1 MTSLRIIA
9 GGAILLLA
17 ACQGI
22 VVDAPMR
29 ARLSDEVLRR
39 TPPQEAP
46 GVCWASDIS
55 PAIIETETVQEQ
67 VAPEVRDAEGR
78 IVTAAIFR
86 STTRQRMVQ
95 DREQVWFRAPCPEE
109 MTVEFIA
116 TLQRALKARGLY
128 LRPLTGVMDA
138 PTEAAIRQ
146 FQAERGL
153 DSPTLSL
160 AAAQELGII
169 NTALDAL

>member
-1 MTSLRIIA
+1 MTALRIIA
-9 GGAILLLA
+9 GGGILLLA

-22 VVDAPMR
+22 VVEAPTR

-39 TPPQEAP
+39 TPPKEAP
-46 GVCWASDIS
+46 GICWASDTS
-55 PAIIETETVQEQ
+55 PAIIETETVQEL
-67 VAPEVRDAEGR
+67 VVPEVRNAGGR
-78 IVTAAIFR
+78 IKTAAIFR

-109 MTVEFIA
+109 ITVEFVA

-128 LRPLTGVMDA
+128 LRPLTGVKDA
-138 PTEAAIRQ
+138 PTEAAIRK